1 MDSKSVKKMQPID
14 SDKDRRPLNE
24 ARLQEL
30 TNVLTEREKELNYVY
45 TTSRLFENESLS
57 IDDILQ
63 GVIDS
68 VPAAWQYPE
77 ITCARI
83 KIKNKQ
89 FITERFEETD
99 WKQAQNIIV
108 NGKRFGSIE
117 VYYTEE
123 KPTLSEGPFLKE
135 ERNLLYVIAER
146 LGHTIE
152 RKMAESNVKFL
163 YQRERELREKLQSE
177 MRVRVDFTR
186 KLIHELKTPLT
197 SLIATSQL
205 LYDETQAEK
214 LGKLAK
220 YILDSAS
227 NLNFRVD
234 ELQDVVRGET
244 GILRLTLKP
253 VDIQQLLQ
261 SLINETQA
269 LAKQSGISIEL
280 NMEREIPEIYADPD
294 RLRQVVLN
302 LVNNSIKY
310 AREGHRII
318 IGATQLTGELQVEVR
333 DFGPGI
339 DEQRQKTIFEPG
351 YQQSHL
357 EERSGGLGI
366 GLALCKT
373 LIELHGGRIWV
384 KSKVGKGARFIFSLP
399 LKEVKKND
407 KAGH

>member
-1 MDSKSVKKMQPID
+1 MDSKSVKKKQPID
-14 SDKDRRPLNE
+14 SHQDRRRSNE

-30 TNVLTEREKELNYVY
+30 TNVLTEREKELNCVY

-63 GVIDS
+63 GVIDT
-68 VPAAWQYPE
+68 VPPAWQYPE
-77 ITCARI
+77 ITCARL
-83 KIKNKQ
+83 KIKNKH
-89 FITERFEETD
+89 FVTERFEETV
-99 WKQAQNIIV
+99 WKQAQNIVV

-117 VYYTEE
+117 VYYTAE
-123 KPTLSEGPFLKE
+123 KPILSEGPFLKE
-135 ERNLLYVIAER
+135 ERNLLNVIAER

-152 RKMAESNVKFL
+152 RKMAERSIKLL
-163 YQRERELREKLQSE
+163 YQQERKLREKLQAE

-197 SLIATSQL
+197 ALIATSQL
-205 LYDETQAEK
+205 LYDETQGERI
-214 LGKLAK
+214 GKLAK

-227 NLNFRVD
+227 NLNIRVD
-234 ELQDVVRGET
+234 ELHDVVRGET
-244 GILRLTLKP
+244 GILKLTLKP
-253 VDIQQLLQ
+253 VKIKQLLQ
-261 SLINETQA
+261 SLINET
-269 LAKQSGISIEL
+269 LAMAQQSGISIEL
-280 NMEREIPEIYADPD
+280 NIEREIPEIHADPD

-357 EERSGGLGI
+357 EERSGGLCI

-384 KSKVGKGARFIFSLP
+384 KSKVGKGARFFFSLP

-407 KAGH
+407 RAGH

>member
-1 MDSKSVKKMQPID
+1 MDSKVAKKTQAVHFR
-14 SDKDRRPLNE
+14 KDNPQSNAASLH
-24 ARLQEL
+24 EL
-30 TNVLTEREKELNYVY
+30 THSLTERVKELNCLYS
-45 TTSRLFENESLS
+45 TSRLFENEKLS
-57 IDDILQ
+57 VDDILQ

-68 VPAAWQYPE
+68 VPPAWQYPE

-83 KIKNKQ
+83 KIKNNE
-89 FITERFEETD
+89 FVTERFEETI

-123 KPTLSEGPFLKE
+123 KPALNEGPFLKE
-135 ERNLLYVIAER
+135 ERNLINVIAER

-152 RKMAESNVKFL
+152 RKMAERSVKFL
-163 YQRERELREKLQSE
+163 YQQERKLREKLQSE

-205 LYDETQAEK
+205 LYDETQGDRI
-214 LGKLAK
+214 GKLAK
-220 YILDSAS
+220 YIWDSAS
-227 NLNFRVD
+227 NLNTRVD

-244 GILRLTLKP
+244 GILKLTLKP
-253 VDIQQLLQ
+253 INMEQLLQ
-261 SLINETQA
+261 SLVNETQA
-269 LAKQSGISIEL
+269 LAQQSGISVEL
-280 NMEREIPEIYADPD
+280 QLEGEIPEIYADRD
-294 RLRQVVLN
+294 RIRQVILN

-310 AREGHRII
+310 AKEGRRII
-318 IGATQLTGELQVEVR
+318 IGATQLTDELQFEVR

-373 LIELHGGRIWV
+373 LVELHGGRIWV
-384 KSKVGKGARFIFSLP
+384 KSKSGKGARFIFTIP
-399 LKEVKKND
+399 IK
-407 KAGH
+407 

>member
-1 MDSKSVKKMQPID
+1 MQPVYSQNDGFNFSKANLHEIA
-14 SDKDRRPLNE
+14 N
-24 ARLQEL
+24 
-30 TNVLTEREKELNYVY
+30 NLTERVKELNCLYSI
-45 TTSRLFENESLS
+45 SRLFENETLS

-68 VPAAWQYPE
+68 VPSAWQYPE

-83 KIKNKQ
+83 KLKNKV
-89 FITERFEETD
+89 FVTERFRETI
-99 WKQAQNIIV
+99 WKQAQHIVV

-117 VYYTEE
+117 VHYIEE
-123 KPTLSEGPFLKE
+123 KPALDEGPFLKE

-152 RKMAESNVKFL
+152 RKIAESNVEFL

-205 LYDETQAEK
+205 LYDETQGDRM
-214 LGKLAK
+214 GKLAK
-220 YILDSAS
+220 YIWDSAN
-227 NLNFRVD
+227 NLNIRIN

-244 GILRLTLKP
+244 GILKLNLKP
-253 VDIQQLLQ
+253 VDIKQLLQ
-261 SLINETQA
+261 SLVDETQA
-269 LAKQSGISIEL
+269 LAQQSGVSIEL
-280 NMEREIPEIYADPD
+280 HVDGEIPDLYADPD
-294 RLRQVVLN
+294 RIRQVVLN

-310 AREGHRII
+310 AGEGRRII
-318 IGATQLTGELQVEVR
+318 IGANQKTDELQVEVR

-339 DEQRQKTIFEPG
+339 SEKRQDKIFEPG
-351 YQQSHL
+351 YQQSHP

-366 GLALCKT
+366 GLALCRT
-373 LIELHGGRIWV
+373 LVELHGGRIWV
-384 KSKVGKGARFIFSLP
+384 KSKVGKGSRFIFTIP
-399 LKEVKKND
+399 FKEVKT
-407 KAGH
+407 